1 MFKPANSFRT
11 CRDKENGRACL
22 KKIIILVLLSV
33 FCHGF
38 CFAETEKELF
48 DTGVLFFKQGQY
60 PEAIDKFSRLIE
72 IAPGNPDAYKNRG
85 VCYMKQEKYDAAI
98 SDFEKARELFP
109 ELKGLYSNLGVAW
122 YYKKEYEKAIQQH
135 DIEIGMNP
143 ENFIAHFNRALCLV
157 ELQRDKDALNALD
170 KALDLK
176 PDFYWALCYRGDLLA
191 RTGEI
196 EKAIE
201 SYKAAFQND
210 PENTYA
216 KEKLAL
222 LKEDN
227 KGMKPLESPQKP
239 PAIPKNSGA
248 TLSLQAGAFLSRAN
262 ADKVKTK
269 MMENG
274 FDADILILKDSKG
287 RDWYLVRSG
296 NYSSAEEAKKNA
308 AAIKTKLGIVPAI
321 CPYGDW

>member
-1 MFKPANSFRT
+1 M
-11 CRDKENGRACL
+11 

-48 DTGVLFFKQGQY
+48 ENGVLLFKQGQY
-60 PEAIDKFSRLIE
+60 QEAIDKFSRLIE

-85 VCYMKQEKYDAAI
+85 VCYMKQEKFDPAI

-122 YYKKEYEKAIQQH
+122 YYKKEYEKALQNH
-135 DIEIGMNP
+135 DIEIEMNP

-157 ELQRDKDALNALD
+157 ELQREKDALDALD
-170 KALDLK
+170 KALDLN

-201 SYKAAFQND
+201 SYKDAFQND

-216 KEKLAL
+216 KEKLTL
-222 LKEDN
+222 LKAEN
-227 KGMKPLESPQKP
+227 KEKETH
-239 PAIPKNSGA
+239 PAIHKNSSA
-248 TLSLQAGAFLSRAN
+248 TLSLQTGAFLNRAN

-269 MMENG
+269 MIENG

-296 NYSSAEEAKKNA
+296 SYSSAQEAKKDA
-308 AAIKTKLGIVPAI
+308 AAIKIKLGVVPGI
-321 CPYGDW
+321 CPSGDW

>member
-48 DTGVLFFKQGQY
+48 DAGVLLFKQSQY
-60 PEAIDKFSRLIE
+60 PEAINKFSRLIE

-157 ELQRDKDALNALD
+157 ELQRDKEALDALD

-201 SYKAAFQND
+201 S
-210 PENTYA
+210 
-216 KEKLAL
+216 
-222 LKEDN
+222 
-227 KGMKPLESPQKP
+227 
-239 PAIPKNSGA
+239 
-248 TLSLQAGAFLSRAN
+248 
-262 ADKVKTK
+262 
-269 MMENG
+269 
-274 FDADILILKDSKG
+274 
-287 RDWYLVRSG
+287 
-296 NYSSAEEAKKNA
+296 
-308 AAIKTKLGIVPAI
+308 
-321 CPYGDW
+321 